1 MFDVAVKLI
10 GLFFHSIPTSFQ
22 IKHRKYLSPYV
33 LTSLQF
39 TFNDEHPFDN
49 HWGSI
54 AFHNP
59 FSALK
64 YKSTS

>member
-10 GLFFHSIPTSFQ
+10 GFNSRSIPTSFQ
-22 IKHRKYLSPYV
+22 IKHRIYPSPYV

-39 TFNDEHPFDN
+39 ASNDEHPFDH

-64 YKSTS
+64 